1 MGGRSGDRAKL
12 VEGMRENMESLA
24 DVTAESMADEL
35 IANAKSFDWTNA
47 VPALAH
53 LPLLVLT
60 ANDGLAPQD
69 DALADAVK
77 KAGNSR
83 VTVVHAATDHSW
95 SDRRIELE
103 SIVIRWLEQLR

>member
-1 MGGRSGDRAKL
+1 
-12 VEGMRENMESLA
+12 MRENMESLA

-47 VPALAH
+47 VPGLAH